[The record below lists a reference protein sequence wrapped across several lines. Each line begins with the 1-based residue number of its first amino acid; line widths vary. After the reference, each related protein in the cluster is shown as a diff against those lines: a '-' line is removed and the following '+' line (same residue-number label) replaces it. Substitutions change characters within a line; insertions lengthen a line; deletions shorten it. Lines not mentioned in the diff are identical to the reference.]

1 MADWPGVALA
11 EKQRRVKT
19 GGAFGQGDRAK
30 TLATSLGH
38 AEFVVIRRVQ
48 MRNPA
53 IPDVAN
59 DFPAVA
65 ATTCFPH
72 FFTNMPDRWQAGG
85 VDCPPPG
92 TPPLRLLAVQARA
105 EMSCDTARS
114 GKKMNA
120 LRWHPPLLT
129 RGPLWSGPLHVTPN
143 PEGWPSAPSR
153 RSHAPTRGRGPSV
166 IRRHLTAS
174 APARIAGLRSRPV
187 RNGPP

>member
-65 ATTCFPH
+65 MTTCFAAV
-72 FFTNMPDRWQAGG
+72 FYRNAGQVAGRWGGLPAARDAAFVSAGG
-85 VDCPPPG
+85 
-92 TPPLRLLAVQARA
+92 
-105 EMSCDTARS
+105 S
-114 GKKMNA
+114 
-120 LRWHPPLLT
+120 
-129 RGPLWSGPLHVTPN
+129 
-143 PEGWPSAPSR
+143 
-153 RSHAPTRGRGPSV
+153 GRGGEV
-166 IRRHLTAS
+166 
-174 APARIAGLRSRPV
+174 V
-187 RNGPP
+187 